1 MSELLNLKEL
11 EFQAFRRTFQDG
23 LYDIYLGGLFA
34 SFAIFGSRVFPGIQT
49 TLMTTIIYYVI
60 GFGLSSLVFWLGKY
74 YITLPRIGLV
84 KFGPKRQKRFKDLI
98 WTLAVIVI
106 VQSLI
111 ILLQFSNLLPTAVRE
126 WLASILGQANNQSL
140 TIALVAAFFVGL
152 PMLLIAYLI
161 DIPSGYYHAVIM
173 ALAIFVMILLDHA
186 WWMVVGGA
194 MILLPGLFRLI
205 RFIRQYPKEMVSDE
219 RP

>member
-1 MSELLNLKEL
+1 MSQIFNLKEL
-11 EFQAFRRTFQDG
+11 ELQAFRRTFQDG

-34 SFAIFGSRVFPGIQT
+34 SFATFASQVFPGNQT
-49 TLMTTIIYYVI
+49 NLQTTIIYLLL
-60 GFGLSSLVFWLGKY
+60 GFGLSSLIFWLGKY
-74 YITLPRIGLV
+74 FITLPRIGLV

-98 WTLAVIVI
+98 WALAVIVI
-106 VQSLI
+106 VQGLI

-126 WLASILGQANNQSL
+126 WLAAILGQANNQSL
-140 TIALVAAFFVGL
+140 MIAFVAAFFVLL
-152 PMLLIAYLI
+152 PMLLIGYMV

-173 ALAIFVMILLDHA
+173 SLAIFVMILLDHA
-186 WWMVVGGA
+186 WWMVLGGA

-205 RFIRQYPKEMVSDE
+205 RFIRQYRMEMISDE